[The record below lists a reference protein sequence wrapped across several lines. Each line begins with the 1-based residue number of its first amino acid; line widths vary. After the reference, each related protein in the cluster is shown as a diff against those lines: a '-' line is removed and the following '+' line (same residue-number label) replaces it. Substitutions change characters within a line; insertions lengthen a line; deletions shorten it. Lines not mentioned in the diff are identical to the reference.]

1 MRVEF
6 VGEKVV
12 VLLVPALSV
21 DKTVLE
27 TPAGADDPQA
37 NVGAIRTRRAND
49 IAIRIFMIHSP

>member
-1 MRVEF
+1 M
-6 VGEKVV
+6 GEKVV

-37 NVGAIRTRRAND
+37 KVGAIRTRRAND